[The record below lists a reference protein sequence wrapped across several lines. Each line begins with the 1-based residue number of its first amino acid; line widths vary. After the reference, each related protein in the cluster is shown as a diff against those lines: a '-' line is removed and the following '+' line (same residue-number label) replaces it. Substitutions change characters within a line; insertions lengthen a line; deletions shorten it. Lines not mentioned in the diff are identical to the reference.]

1 MCDECEKFE
10 DTIARYRRLRDG
22 VDDQTVHEAADRLI
36 ADLQGKIAALHPEPS
51 RNQNVSPPT
60 DLQ

>member
-1 MCDECEKFE
+1 MCGECEKFV

-36 ADLQGKIAALHPEPS
+36 ADLQGKIAALHPEPG
-51 RNQNVSPPT
+51 RNLAPSPPA